1 MISVIVYGRNDSY
14 GYNLHKRVALSLNC
28 IAEVLTSD
36 DDEIVFVDCNTAETF
51 PTLPEA
57 LGDTLTDTAKRR
69 LRVFRVRPECFERH
83 RNGSRFSLLESFS
96 RNVGIRRSNPRN
108 RWVLSTNT
116 DMIFMPRKAGGSLT
130 SICAALPDGFY
141 ELPRF
146 ELPVSLWE
154 GFDRKDPAAA
164 FAEIEAWRRRLPLHE
179 VVNALPFV
187 LYDGPGDFQLMLR
200 RHIFEIDGFP
210 EEMVHGWHVDS
221 NIAKRLWL
229 HNGTTGSVIDELF
242 GYHCE
247 HTRDA
252 GVAHASG
259 GLQNDADKWVFSVET
274 PYLPGQRESW
284 GAPDEVIEEVS
295 LAGAGRG
302 GWLAELARVLPPPQ
316 TPYIESWA
324 RPEDYNT
331 GLLYD
336 DGRALV
342 HLADILQHARP
353 GASVAYVGTKQ
364 ALCARIAAMVGQRP
378 PARLLY
384 AEATLEGVGPVA
396 AAEPCS
402 IERIAESAD
411 IVVFDVGVDAGA
423 SRREAPARTPVGG
436 NPVGGNPVGGNRA
449 DPSERLMLCADRW
462 ISLEHERLRRSKAEV
477 PRTVVVLGSQNTR
490 FETFF
495 IRNFSLKLTP
505 FACHLRHGIVKPPR
519 IEPGSQGGDAS
530 QVQPDR
536 AAAFAASLSEYDRT
550 HLSRMVEGLKA
561 AEDIPTFLRNNAA
574 VLHPNVWRYFE
585 LQLPDMDDKVRLA
598 RAVRDLSN
606 ASLMRRK
613 WELPLPDA
621 RPPSD
626 RISATCSSLDW
637 DVAEWRASAR
647 LVLEEEFIEDYC
659 LRHRNHW
666 ENTHLFHG
674 LSKLGAL
681 GRDARILYLTG
692 RDDPVCWTI
701 AKSVSVIDV
710 VDLGYQGDPA
720 DPALQKWAQRG
731 LHRQA
736 VNLRLFPGKALG
748 WLLGNN
754 RYDAVVLSQGMVNSL
769 TCADGKADDFV
780 RLFKAVTPGGIVGV
794 ITDVVLKGK
803 FPPSLDV
810 AFFSADSEVGSRW
823 RRMVGLE
830 QIGSLS
836 AAIDDETLQGCV
848 TPATMNSQR
857 PFFVVDA
864 DRALITSAVVFHR
877 VVGAGAPIPPS
888 PAAGAM

>member
-36 DDEIVFVDCNTAETF
+36 DDEIIFVDCNTAETF

-57 LGDTLTDTAKRR
+57 LGDTLTDATKRR
-69 LRVFRVRPECFERH
+69 LRVLRIRPDCFERH

-116 DMIFMPRKAGGSLT
+116 DMIFMARQAGRSLT
-130 SICAALPDGFY
+130 SICASLPDGFY

-154 GFDRKDPAAA
+154 AFDRKDPGAA
-164 FAEIEAWRRRLPLHE
+164 FSRIDDWRRRLPLHE

-200 RHIFEIDGFP
+200 RQIFEIDGFP

-229 HNGTTGSVIDELF
+229 HNGSTGTVLDQVF

-274 PYLPGQRESW
+274 PYLPDQRETW
-284 GAPDEVIEEVS
+284 GAPDEFIEELS
-295 LAGAGRG
+295 LREGERS
-302 GWLAELARVLPPPQ
+302 GWLPELARILPPPEA
-316 TPYIESWA
+316 PYIESWT

-353 GASVAYVGTKQ
+353 GASVGYIGTKPSI
-364 ALCARIAAMVGQRP
+364 CARIAAMVGQRP

-384 AEATLEGVGPVA
+384 AEDPLEGVGPIA
-396 AAEPCS
+396 AAEPCP
-402 IERIAESAD
+402 IERIAEAAD
-411 IVVFDVGVDAGA
+411 IIVFDVGVDAEA
-423 SRREAPARTPVGG
+423 SRRRASAR
-436 NPVGGNPVGGNRA
+436 NPIGGNRT
-449 DPSERLMLCADRW
+449 DPSERLMRCADRW
-462 ISLEHERLRRSKAEV
+462 ISLEHERLLRSKAEV

-505 FACHLRHGIVKPPR
+505 FACHLRHGVVKPPR
-519 IEPGSQGGDAS
+519 IEHAPKVDAG
-530 QVQPDR
+530 QAHADR
-536 AAAFAASLSEYDRT
+536 AGAFAESLAEHDRA
-550 HLSRMVEGLKA
+550 HLMRLVEGVNT
-561 AEDIPTFLRNNAA
+561 AEDIPAFLRKNAA
-574 VLHPNVWRYFE
+574 VLHPTVWKYFQ
-585 LQLPDMDDKVRLA
+585 LQLPDMDEKVRLA
-598 RAVRDLSN
+598 RAVRDLST

-621 RPPSD
+621 QRPSD

-637 DVAEWRASAR
+637 DDADWRSSAR

-659 LRHRNHW
+659 MRHRNHW
-666 ENTHLFHG
+666 ENAHLFHG

-681 GRDARILYLTG
+681 GPNVRVLYLTG

-701 AKSVSVIDV
+701 AKSVSAIDI

-720 DPALQKWAQRG
+720 DPALRKWASRG

-736 VNLRLFPGKALG
+736 DNLRLFPGKALG

-754 RYDAVVLSQGMVNSL
+754 RYHAVVLSQGVVNRI
-769 TCADGKADDFV
+769 TCADDKVADFV
-780 RLFKAVTPGGIVGV
+780 RLFGAVAPGGVVGL
-794 ITDVVLKGK
+794 ITDVVLKGE
-803 FPPSLDV
+803 FAPSLDV
-810 AFFSADSEVGSRW
+810 GFFTPGSDSGTRW
-823 RRMVGLE
+823 RRAVGLS

-836 AAIDDETLQGCV
+836 PTIDDETLQGCV
-848 TPATMNSQR
+848 TQATMNSQR
-857 PFFVVDA
+857 PFFLVDA
-864 DRALITSAVVFHR
+864 GGALITSAVVFFR
-877 VVGAGAPIPPS
+877 TVGPEARG
-888 PAAGAM
+888 